1 MLGTIK
7 ASMKRYTD
15 ANGPL
20 LAAALAYFSVFS
32 LAPLIII
39 VIAVLVFFGAG
50 DAQETVLGMVSQV
63 VGEQG
68 ANMVGTMIEAQAH
81 QGGGVVAT
89 VTSVAILL
97 FAATTLFFQ
106 LKRVL
111 DILWGTAPEP
121 ESALGGA
128 KAMALARAQALGL
141 VLGIGLLLLLALFF
155 STVVSAAITAA
166 ADLLPG
172 GPAPWRMLNRV
183 IAFGALVLAFGFAFR
198 LLPAAAAPW
207 RAIVIGSLVTAALF
221 VLFTWLFGFYIS
233 TVAVAGAYGAAGSL
247 VVLLLWVFFSAQV
260 VLIGA
265 SLTRTLAGDT
275 VEDG

>member
-1 MLGTIK
+1 MLRTIQ
-7 ASMKRYTD
+7 ASLRTFTD

-32 LAPLIII
+32 LAPLLVIL
-39 VIAVLVFFGAG
+39 IAVLVFFGAG
-50 DAQETVLGMVSQV
+50 TAQGTVLAIVAEV
-63 VGEQG
+63 VGEEG
-68 ANMVGTMIEAQAH
+68 AAIVGTMIEGQAR
-81 QGGGVVAT
+81 QGGGVFAT

-106 LKRVL
+106 LKRAL

-128 KAMALARAQALGL
+128 KAFVRARAKAFGL
-141 VLGIGLLLLLALFF
+141 VLAIGLLLLLALVL
-155 STVVSAAITAA
+155 STVVSAAVSAA
-166 ADLLPG
+166 GDVLPG
-172 GPAPWRMLNRV
+172 GPAPWRILNRLV
-183 IAFGALVLAFGFAFR
+183 AFGALALVFGLAFR
-198 LLPAAAAPW
+198 LLPNATAPW
-207 RAIVIGSLVTAALF
+207 RAIVIGSLVTAAAVL
-221 VLFTWLFGFYIS
+221 LFTWLFGIYIAN
-233 TVAVAGAYGAAGSL
+233 VALAGAYGAAGSL

-275 VEDG
+275 VGNR